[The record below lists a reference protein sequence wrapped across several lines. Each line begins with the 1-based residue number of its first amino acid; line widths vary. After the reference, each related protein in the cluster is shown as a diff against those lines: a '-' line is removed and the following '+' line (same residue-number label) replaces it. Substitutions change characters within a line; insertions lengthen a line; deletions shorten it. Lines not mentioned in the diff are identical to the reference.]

1 MLCCRHRADL
11 GVRLFAPQYRHIPL
25 TPRSQLT
32 ASDINFAIVRPL
44 VFKYARTNNPA
55 TAYICLVV
63 RAHFISAAEDDLA
76 HAGINTSRANLC
88 EILAM
93 KLISHFASNKIQ
105 LVTVLT
111 TPYDPL
117 AGAAEEVVAEVK
129 TILGNREDPLDN
141 PQSALEMAIATKAKR
156 FIATSVVQ
164 SVVNDIY
171 SGKIVSHSAGSRS
184 LVADNYKNRGVSI
197 YNIREA
203 PLLDHYRYVPLLPS
217 LRWYN

>member
-1 MLCCRHRADL
+1 
-11 GVRLFAPQYRHIPL
+11 
-25 TPRSQLT
+25 
-32 ASDINFAIVRPL
+32 
-44 VFKYARTNNPA
+44 
-55 TAYICLVV
+55 
-63 RAHFISAAEDDLA
+63 
-76 HAGINTSRANLC
+76 
-88 EILAM
+88 M

-117 AGAAEEVVAEVK
+117 AGAADEVIGEVK
-129 TILGNREDPLDN
+129 TILGGSEDALDN

-171 SGKIVSHSAGSRS
+171 SGKVVSHSAASRS

-203 PLLDHYRYVPLLPS
+203 PLLDHYR
-217 LRWYN
+217 